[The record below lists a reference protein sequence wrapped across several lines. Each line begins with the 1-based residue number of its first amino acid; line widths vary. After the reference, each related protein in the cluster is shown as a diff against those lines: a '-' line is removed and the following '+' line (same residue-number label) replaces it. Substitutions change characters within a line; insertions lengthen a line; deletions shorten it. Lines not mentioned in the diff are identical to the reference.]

1 MSEFVRCL
9 VGMFAVIAPLGAMA
23 SLIGDRVRAG
33 ALPHGEL
40 RVVLGAPAVAF
51 TVLAASAAISG
62 PVLDWLDV
70 SPESFQ
76 FAAGAAMFPLAL
88 RLILLGDS
96 ASLPERTPAYA
107 WAVPLAVPV
116 LAGPSSIIASISYAA
131 RFGEG
136 EAILAS
142 AIVLAATAAMFA
154 ALHWLDRLPL
164 LVVQAAARLSG
175 GLLVLIAVELAVD
188 GVQSV

>member
-1 MSEFVRCL
+1 M
-9 VGMFAVIAPLGAMA
+9 
-23 SLIGDRVRAG
+23 
-33 ALPHGEL
+33 
-40 RVVLGAPAVAF
+40 VLGAPAAAF
-51 TVLAASAAISG
+51 AVLAVFAGVSG
-62 PVLDWLDV
+62 PLLDWLDV

-96 ASLPERTPAYA
+96 ASLPERLPTYA
-107 WAVPLAVPV
+107 WAVPLAVPM
-116 LAGPSSIIASISYAA
+116 LAGPSSIIAAVSYAA

-142 AIVLAATAAMFA
+142 AVVLTVTAAMFA
-154 ALHWLDRLPL
+154 ALHWFERLPL
-164 LVVQAAARLSG
+164 VVVQAAARLSG

-188 GVQSV
+188 GVRSV